1 MAMMRI
7 EIAAILRHI
16 QVMSKTAKT
25 SGGKTVRRTSRPSE
39 FLGVT
44 KDGIWIPRPSF
55 KPVSFTERQLER
67 AIRAVREREQAREN
81 EATAG

>member
-1 MAMMRI
+1 MHI

-16 QVMSKTAKT
+16 QLMSKTAKT
-25 SGGKTVRRTSRPSE
+25 SSRKTVRRTSRPSE

-44 KDGIWIPRPSF
+44 KDGIWIPRPDF

-67 AIRAVREREQAREN
+67 AIRIVRERHRARED

>member
-1 MAMMRI
+1 
-7 EIAAILRHI
+7 
-16 QVMSKTAKT
+16 MSKTAKT
-25 SGGKTVRRTSRPSE
+25 PAGKTVRRTSRPSE

-67 AIRAVREREQAREN
+67 AIRVVREREQARQD
-81 EATAG
+81 EALAG